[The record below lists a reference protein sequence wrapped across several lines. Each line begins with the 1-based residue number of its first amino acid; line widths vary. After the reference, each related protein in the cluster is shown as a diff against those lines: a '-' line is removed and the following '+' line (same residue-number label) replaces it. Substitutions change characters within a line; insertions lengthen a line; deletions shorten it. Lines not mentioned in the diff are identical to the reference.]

1 MTLAAAALPEP
12 IVASV
17 GLMVFAA
24 VMLSLLQPIA
34 RKGFGERGV
43 CALPGLMLALE
54 LGQLMV
60 LLEMRVTEP
69 EFWGARSRARALSA
83 SPHPRA

>member
-1 MTLAAAALPEP
+1 MLILAATIES

-17 GLMVFAA
+17 LLMISGAVF
-24 VMLSLLQPIA
+24 LSLLQPVA

-54 LGQLMV
+54 LAQLMV
-60 LLEMRVTEP
+60 LLQMRVTDP
-69 EFWGARSRARALSA
+69 DFWGVRAARGLSA